1 MKKIKD
7 LKIVAIGGG
16 TGLSNLLRVLKTFTS
31 NITAVVAVTDDGGS
45 SGKLRQDFGILPPG
59 DVRAC
64 LVALSSAEDKMA
76 NALSYRFPE
85 DSTLGGHNLGNL
97 LMAGIMQAENVDVA
111 EATGILSEVLAIEGK
126 VLPSTVDFVEI
137 SSVMEDGLVVTGE
150 TSIVADKRNI
160 REVFLTPANCK
171 PLPAVLDAIAEAD
184 YIFIGPGS
192 LYTSLI
198 SSLLVPEI
206 VPAICASDA
215 EACYICN
222 LTTQCGETEKDLASQ
237 YVNIIENHCEICNMV
252 DKVIA
257 NNGEYSQ
264 EQLAKMAE
272 VHVKPVVCDLERL
285 EKFGLEVLT
294 TNLIDENDL
303 WRHHSENF
311 KALLE
316 AEFKRKCEAMKLQ
329 NAKIGVVEI
338 GTIEVGNIKDE
349 VDDLV
354 TDTVVKHEVETVK
367 YKDEVGTMEMEG
379 VK

>member
-64 LVALSSAEDKMA
+64 LVALSSAETKMA

-85 DSTLGGHNLGNL
+85 DSTLSGHNLGNL
-97 LMAGIMQAENVDVA
+97 IMAGIMQAENVDVA

-137 SSVMEDGLVVTGE
+137 SSVMEDGNVITGE

-160 REVFLTPANCK
+160 REVFLTPKNCK
-171 PLPAVLDAIAEAD
+171 PLLAVLDAIAEAD

-198 SSLLVPEI
+198 TNLLVPEI
-206 VPAICASDA
+206 VPAICASKA
-215 EACYICN
+215 ETCYICN
-222 LTTQCGETEKDLASQ
+222 LTTQCGETEKDLVSQ
-237 YVNIIENHCEICNMV
+237 YVNIIENHCEICNML

-257 NNGEYSQ
+257 NTGEYTKL
-264 EQLAKMAE
+264 QLAKMAD
-272 VHVKPVVCDLERL
+272 VHVKPVVCDMERL

-294 TNLIDENDL
+294 SNLIDESDL

-311 KALLE
+311 KALLA
-316 AEFKRKCEAMKLQ
+316 AEFKRKCEAIDLQ

-338 GTIEVGNIKDE
+338 GAV
-349 VDDLV
+349 
-354 TDTVVKHEVETVK
+354 EVETV
-367 YKDEVGTMEMEG
+367 EVETVEVETVEIGG
-379 VK
+379 AKK